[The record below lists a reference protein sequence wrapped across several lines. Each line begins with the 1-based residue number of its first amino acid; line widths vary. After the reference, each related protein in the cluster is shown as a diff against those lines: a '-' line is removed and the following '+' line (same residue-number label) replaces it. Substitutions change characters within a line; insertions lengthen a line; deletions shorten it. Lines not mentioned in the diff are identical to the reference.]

1 MSLVA
6 LITVGPVKAAI
17 LLLVFII
24 YQQLQNNLIIPKL
37 MGNAVG
43 LKSIVILLGVII
55 FLTFFG
61 LVGAFLAI
69 PLMVILKI
77 TYEFYIDLQKLEAK
91 GIV

>member
-1 MSLVA
+1 
-6 LITVGPVKAAI
+6 
-17 LLLVFII
+17 
-24 YQQLQNNLIIPKL
+24 